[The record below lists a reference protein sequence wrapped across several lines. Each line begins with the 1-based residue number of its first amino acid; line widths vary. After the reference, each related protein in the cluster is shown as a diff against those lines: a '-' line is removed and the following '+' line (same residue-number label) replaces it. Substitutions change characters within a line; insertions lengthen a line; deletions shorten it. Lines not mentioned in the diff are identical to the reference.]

1 MRHALA
7 FWPKLVFLVLCL
19 LVGRG
24 LSAGESPGAAARAG
38 IAFVPLAP
46 RSSPQPAELARPSG
60 VRAEATTAHS
70 TASLCDQ
77 AGALAAREA
86 RLPHAVLHA
95 ITLTETG
102 RQMEGKQRA
111 WPWTVNM
118 EGVGKWFAT
127 RAEAQAYVDVHFARG
142 ARSFDVGC
150 FQINYR
156 WHGNAFRSVE
166 EMFDPLTNARY
177 AAQFLRRLHGETGSW
192 SKAAGAYHSRTP
204 KYATRYAK
212 RFDRILA
219 GLTGAPALP
228 PATTDEYAHNME
240 AVGHAPQVGRAVDT
254 PLPMEGYRAVEAPSE
269 ALSEA
274 PAVVAP
280 HVPVL
285 GSVAALSR
293 FQSGAPLLTYSR
305 KGLY

>member
-1 MRHALA
+1 MRRGLA
-7 FWPKLVFLVLCL
+7 WWPKIVCLVLCL
-19 LVGRG
+19 LVGRA
-24 LSAGESPGAAARAG
+24 LSANEGAGALGG
-38 IAFVPLAP
+38 IAYVQQAPQVLAAPAP
-46 RSSPQPAELARPSG
+46 REIDARDVAG
-60 VRAEATTAHS
+60 
-70 TASLCDQ
+70 LCDQ

-86 RLPHAVLHA
+86 GLPHAVLHA

-102 RQMEGKQRA
+102 RQMEGRHRA

-127 RAEAQAYVDVHFARG
+127 RAEAQAYVDQHFARG
-142 ARSFDVGC
+142 ARSFDIGC

-177 AAQFLRRLHGETGSW
+177 AAAFLSRLHGETGSW

-219 GLTGAPALP
+219 GLIAGRGLPA
-228 PATTDEYAHNME
+228 ADAGEYAHNME
-240 AVGHAPQVGRAVDT
+240 AAGHLPEVGRADT
-254 PLPMEGYRAVEAPSE
+254 GLPPLDAQPPAPP
-269 ALSEA
+269 
-274 PAVVAP
+274 PA
-280 HVPVL
+280 PVL
-285 GSVAALSR
+285 GSVAAISR
-293 FQSGAPLLTYSR
+293 YQSAAPLLTQPR
-305 KGLY
+305 GGLY